1 MSTSQRQYLR
11 FSLDIPAVFR
21 TPMGEKIPTTLSQI
35 SVGGCL
41 MPCRPDIYPGD
52 HFRLEVE
59 LPNGN
64 RVPFSCRAVYRL
76 EDMGI
81 GAKFLDATQFE
92 KELLAKVIETK
103 LESEDLPMVCDP
115 MAVPARLFDRADP
128 LRITD
133 KVVVRESMLEE
144 VMAVDPD

>member
-1 MSTSQRQYLR
+1 
-11 FSLDIPAVFR
+11 
-21 TPMGEKIPTTLSQI
+21 
-35 SVGGCL
+35 

-52 HFRLEVE
+52 LFRLEVE

-64 RVPFSCRAVYRL
+64 YVPFSCKAIYCL
-76 EDMGI
+76 EEVGI
-81 GAKFLDATQFE
+81 GAKFLEATQFE

-103 LESEDLPMVCDP
+103 LENEDLPIVCDP
-115 MAVPARLFDRADP
+115 MAAPARLFDRADP

-133 KVVVRESMLEE
+133 DVVIRESMLEE